1 MKQELLLDYLAK
13 HYSSTSYQGYYNQI
27 KRFLLVVSL
36 KNPKLVQERDILD
49 YLNLLRQQG
58 LHPKSLRNNLYAIKL
73 YYTYLLET
81 GQVKRH
87 PCKYLYLKDPINK
100 QIVVEE
106 LYSQDDLQELY
117 THWQSKTKANQIR
130 DKLIV
135 SFLIYQALT
144 TSELSNIQVKDINL
158 EQGLI
163 DIKST
168 GQNISRKLALNPAQV
183 YTLLEYLQTRQSSN
197 PYLLLNKYNQKLW
210 AGAIN
215 RILNQNR
222 TSSNRISAMKIR
234 QSVIYHL
241 LKQNKDIRIV
251 QAFAGHRRVS
261 STESYK
267 QTGLEELKFAIDRL
281 HPLG

>member
-1 MKQELLLDYLAK
+1 M
-13 HYSSTSYQGYYNQI
+13 
-27 KRFLLVVSL
+27 
-36 KNPKLVQERDILD
+36 
-49 YLNLLRQQG
+49 
-58 LHPKSLRNNLYAIKL
+58 
-73 YYTYLLET
+73 LET

-87 PCKYLYLKDPINK
+87 PCKYLYLKDPIDK
-100 QIVVEE
+100 QIVIEE
-106 LYSQDDLQELY
+106 LYNQDDLQELY

-163 DIKST
+163 NIKST

-267 QTGLEELKFAIDRL
+267 QTGLEELKLAIDRL